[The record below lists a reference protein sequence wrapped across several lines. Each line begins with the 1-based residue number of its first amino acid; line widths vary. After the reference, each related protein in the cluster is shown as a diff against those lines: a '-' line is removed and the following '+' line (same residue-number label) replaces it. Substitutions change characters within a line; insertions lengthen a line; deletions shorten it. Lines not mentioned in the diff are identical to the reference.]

1 MPPKRPLVDGSLVDE
16 ALALRPEERLRR
28 NDRFVAAAL
37 ELRRAF
43 SARKATPATPAA
55 TAVADEPARD
65 AR

>member
-1 MPPKRPLVDGSLVDE
+1 MPPKRPLVDGSLVEE

-43 SARKATPATPAA
+43 SARKATPAA